1 MITDKLLNLLESY
14 DSIPHTSS
22 SIDKCNDLLSRIINN
37 ESFDITKLNPN
48 RYQRILQCRSKEEK
62 DDFRQAQDVAMTIE
76 TLNNFQK
83 SKNFQMKPISIHE
96 YSEDINQR
104 FSVIQDKVYSIVYK
118 ETNMK

>member
-1 MITDKLLNLLESY
+1 MITDQLLNLLESY

-37 ESFDITKLNPN
+37 ENFDITKLNPN

-76 TLNNFQK
+76 TLNNFQA
-83 SKNFQMKPISIHE
+83 SKTFQLVPRSISESNEEI
-96 YSEDINQR
+96 YQR
-104 FSVIQDKVYSIVYK
+104 FAFIQDLIYLIIFKDQPRD
-118 ETNMK
+118 